1 MPDII
6 PLDDPLDETPAFL
19 PIVSVEEF
27 KAAESITSD
36 DYDDA
41 IEQLLPQV
49 SAAIRRLTGRD
60 FGATAEVSER
70 VFEYRGGGVLDIDDA
85 TSIVSVRMD
94 GAGLAQNRDYR
105 PQRDSETPYFYLDMY
120 VEPGHRGSPEMGFTR
135 NEDTYRGAHARP
147 RTSLVTVEAEW
158 GWNPVPED
166 VKLAAIEMARVVADL
181 PKDDLQNEAIA
192 EYSYS
197 NVPDTFNSGRWPTR
211 AADLLRPYKRFN
223 L

>member
-1 MPDII
+1 MPTFD
-6 PLDDPLDETPAFL
+6 
-19 PIVSVEEF
+19 PIVSLEEF
-27 KAAESITSD
+27 KTAESITTT

-60 FGATAEVSER
+60 FGAVAEIEER
-70 VFEYRGGGVLDIDDA
+70 VFEYAGGGVLNIDDA
-85 TSIVSVRMD
+85 TAIVSVRMD
-94 GAGLAQNRDYR
+94 GSSLAQDRDYR
-105 PQRDSETPYFYLDMY
+105 PKKDSETPYFYLDMY
-120 VEPGHRGSPEMGFTR
+120 VEPGRSGSPEMGFTR
-135 NEDTYRGAHARP
+135 NEDTYRERRPSARP
-147 RTSLVTVEAEW
+147 ALVTVEAEY

-181 PKDDLQNEAIA
+181 PKDDLQSEAIA

-197 NVPDTFNSGRWPTR
+197 TVPDQFNSGRWPTR
-211 AADLLRPYKRFN
+211 AVDLLRPYKRIN

>member
-1 MPDII
+1 MPTFDPII
-6 PLDDPLDETPAFL
+6 
-19 PIVSVEEF
+19 SVEEF
-27 KAAESITSD
+27 KAAESIATT

-60 FGATAEVSER
+60 FGAVAQIEER
-70 VFEYRGGGVLDIDDA
+70 VFEYPGGGVLNIDDA
-85 TSIVSVRMD
+85 TAIVAVRMD
-94 GAGLAQNRDYR
+94 GASLAQDRDYR
-105 PQRDSETPYFYLDMY
+105 PKKDSETPYFYLDMY
-120 VEPGHRGSPEMGFTR
+120 VEPGRSGSPEMGFTR
-135 NEDTYRGAHARP
+135 NEDTYRDRRP
-147 RTSLVTVEAEW
+147 APRPALVTVEAEY

-181 PKDDLQNEAIA
+181 PKDDYQSEAIA

-197 NVPDTFNSGRWPTR
+197 TVPDQFNSGRWPTR
-211 AADLLRPYKRFN
+211 AVDLLRPYKRIN